1 MNFNYLIE
9 DYKRSIVES
18 IQQSQL
24 PIGIIYYLFKDIVNE
39 IEQTYNRT
47 IQAEVQQMN
56 SAFVNTSQ
64 NDDEVIKEE

>member
-24 PIGIIYYLFKDIVNE
+24 PIGIIYYLFKDIVSE